1 MLLSIGALVKGS
13 SSRLGT
19 RLPFGEDLGLVSTS
33 VTNLM
38 FLCDCYPF
46 YSEGYIALVTL
57 YYVGTY
63 QGLMDL
69 LQRCC
74 SYCMNVNIAGL
85 LGIVLLHVNMWT
97 AALSSMLVKVILQ
110 LWQLL

>member
-38 FLCDCYPF
+38 FF
-46 YSEGYIALVTL
+46 VTVTHFTVKAYITLVTV

-63 QGLMDL
+63 QGVNGLALALLLM
-69 LQRCC
+69 
-74 SYCMNVNIAGL
+74 
-85 LGIVLLHVNMWT
+85 LHE
-97 AALSSMLVKVILQ
+97 
-110 LWQLL
+110 

>member
-1 MLLSIGALVKGS
+1 MLLGIGALVKGS

-63 QGLMDL
+63 QG
-69 LQRCC
+69 
-74 SYCMNVNIAGL
+74 G
-85 LGIVLLHVNMWT
+85 
-97 AALSSMLVKVILQ
+97 
-110 LWQLL
+110 